1 MRKFSTLI
9 VGSYFIIVIVFSF
22 ILLYLVLKNVR
33 DYFTEF
39 QVRNLRDISSIIQSK
54 ISHNLIDI
62 HLNQNESLWKY
73 LVELDSLLKVRITII
88 DQFGRVI
95 FDSRADYKLLD
106 NHLFRPE
113 IQEAIA
119 SGEGSSVRYSQTVKR
134 EQIYYARL
142 FSTNET
148 TKLFIR
154 ISINRDY
161 FTTFFGKIQNH
172 IVEIFI
178 ILAVVML
185 VISVF
190 FSQRISQP
198 IEKLIDVSKK
208 IAKGDL
214 NVELDYKDN
223 TEIGELIKNFNLM
236 VQKIRNLIE
245 ETSSQKNYLKDLIN
259 SMELGISIYDTH
271 LNLMFSNDA
280 YNSIFSLDGTSNFSA
295 LNFKDKIL
303 QSQFL
308 SVLEDKLLSNKE
320 ISFAGRTYYS
330 CLKIL
335 SNNQYLHFIYDITP
349 IKQIENIKKD
359 LVANVSHELRTPLT
373 AIKGYIETLEE
384 TAIEEQKKFIEI
396 IKRNTDRII
405 FIVNDLLQLMALE
418 DSSAKLEIS
427 DVNLR
432 EICEMVVT
440 NFKNRINEK
449 NLNVVIE
456 SSPNFPIIRADA
468 FRIEQVFVNLLDNAI
483 KYSETGTIRISFELF
498 DDEQVRIVLSDEGI
512 GIEEKHLDRIFE
524 RFYTVDKS
532 RSKRTG
538 GTGLGLSIVKHIIL
552 MHDGNIQVK
561 SQLGKGTTFF
571 IYLPIN

>member
-39 QVRNLRDISSIIQSK
+39 QVRNLRDLSRVIESK
-54 ISHNLIDI
+54 ISNDYIPI
-62 HLNQNESLWKY
+62 HQNQNETLWKY
-73 LVELDSLLKVRITII
+73 FKELDSLLNVRITII
-88 DQFGRVI
+88 DQIGKVI
-95 FDSRADYKLLD
+95 FDSRANYKLLD
-106 NHLFRPE
+106 NHIFRPE
-113 IQEAIA
+113 IQKAIA
-119 SGEGSSVRYSQTVKR
+119 SGEGSSVRYSNTLKR
-134 EQIYYARL
+134 EQIYYSRL
-142 FSTNET
+142 FITNDT
-148 TKLFIR
+148 TTLFIR
-154 ISINRDY
+154 LSINRDY
-161 FTTFFGKIQNH
+161 FTTFFGKIQKN

-178 ILAVVML
+178 ILAAVML
-185 VISVF
+185 VISTL
-190 FSQRISQP
+190 FSKRISQP
-198 IEKLIDVSKK
+198 IEKLIDSSKK
-208 IAKGDL
+208 IIKGDL
-214 NVELDYKDN
+214 NVVLDYKDN
-223 TEIGELIKNFNLM
+223 TEIGELIENFNLM
-236 VQKIRNLIE
+236 VQKIRNLIV
-245 ETSSQKNYLKDLIN
+245 ETSYQKDYMKNLIN
-259 SMELGISIYDTH
+259 SIELGISIYDAR
-271 LNLMFSNDA
+271 LNLIFSNDA

-295 LNFKDKIL
+295 LNFKDKVL
-303 QSQFL
+303 QKQFL
-308 SVLEDKLLSNKE
+308 SVLEDNLLNDKE

-330 CLKIL
+330 CLKFL
-335 SNNQYLHFIYDITP
+335 SNNQYLHFIYDITS

-373 AIKGYIETLEE
+373 AIKGYIENLEE
-384 TAIEEQKKFIEI
+384 TAIDDQKKFIEI

-405 FIVNDLLQLMALE
+405 FIVNDLLQLMSLE

-432 EICEMVVT
+432 EVCEMVVT
-440 NFKNRINEK
+440 NFRNRINEK
-449 NLNVVIE
+449 NLNIVID

-468 FRIEQVFVNLLDNAI
+468 FRIEQVFVNLLDNSI
-483 KYSETGTIRISFELF
+483 KYSEKGTIRISFESF
-498 DDEQVRIVLSDEGI
+498 DEEQVRIVFKDEGI
-512 GIEEKHLDRIFE
+512 GIPEEHLDRIFE

-561 SQLGKGTTFF
+561 SQVGEGTTFI

>member
-22 ILLYLVLKNVR
+22 VLLYLVLKNVR

-39 QVRNLRDISSIIQSK
+39 QVRNLRDISRIIESE
-54 ISHNLIDI
+54 ISHSYIDN
-62 HLNQNESLWKY
+62 HQKQNELLWKY
-73 LVELDSLLKVRITII
+73 FRELDSLLNVRITII
-88 DQFGRVI
+88 DKIGAVI
-95 FDSRADYKLLD
+95 FDSRANYKLLD

-113 IQEAIA
+113 IQEAITY
-119 SGEGSSVRYSQTVKR
+119 GEGSSVRFSKTVKR

-142 FSTNET
+142 CFINDT

-154 ISINRDY
+154 TSLNREY
-161 FTTFFGKIQNH
+161 FTTFFGKIQKH

-185 VISVF
+185 VISTF
-190 FSQRISQP
+190 FSKRISQP
-198 IEKLIDVSKK
+198 IEKLIDASKK
-208 IAKGDL
+208 ITKGNL

-223 TEIGELIKNFNLM
+223 TEIGELIENFNLM

-245 ETSSQKNYLKDLIN
+245 ETSYQKDYMRDLIN
-259 SMELGISIYDTH
+259 SLELGISIYDTSF
-271 LNLMFSNDA
+271 NLIFSNYA
-280 YNSIFSLDGTSNFSA
+280 YNLIFSLDNNFNFSA
-295 LNFKDKIL
+295 LNFKDDIL
-303 QSQFL
+303 QKQFQ
-308 SVLEDKLLSNKE
+308 SVLEDNLPSNKE
-320 ISFAGRTYYS
+320 ICFAGRTYYS

-373 AIKGYIETLEE
+373 AIKGYVETLEE

-405 FIVNDLLQLMALE
+405 FIVNDLLQLMSLE

-427 DVNLR
+427 SVNLR

-440 NFKNRINEK
+440 NFRNRINEK
-449 NLNVVIE
+449 NLNVVIL

-483 KYSETGTIRISFELF
+483 KYSEKGTIRISFESF
-498 DDEQVRIVLSDEGI
+498 DDEQVRIVFNDEGI
-512 GIEEKHLDRIFE
+512 GIAEEHLDRIFE

-561 SQLGKGTTFF
+561 SQLGKGTTFI